1 MNLYQRKALTMI
13 CKKRFV
19 FFLICVFLF
28 AMFPFQIVANED
40 TENTHAWYYGTFS
53 GNDWSGYMLNGTVDL
68 YANSSIQLCL
78 CPTDTNPDESTASKL
93 TNNAEI
99 TYKDIKISGV
109 NAENVKIGYGIDSI
123 SILPTKEGVL
133 TLEVYLPDATVDPL
147 TINVLP
153 EKYILREISTLKT
166 LLSSN
171 NKNQIL
177 YMIPGQYS
185 KPHIVHNDI
194 ILPWTPETVSISSN
208 DCLLTEFSDEL
219 GDRVSFTAL
228 KPTEEPI
235 TVAYHWEN
243 YVGAQLNW
251 SFQIVVRDTITWNK
265 RIAYKNSIKIN
276 RRAREYISVSKDVP
290 PSLQDVLSNISLA
303 ARTNPTDY

>member
-1 MNLYQRKALTMI
+1 
-13 CKKRFV
+13 
-19 FFLICVFLF
+19 
-28 AMFPFQIVANED
+28 
-40 TENTHAWYYGTFS
+40 
-53 GNDWSGYMLNGTVDL
+53 
-68 YANSSIQLCL
+68 
-78 CPTDTNPDESTASKL
+78 
-93 TNNAEI
+93 
-99 TYKDIKISGV
+99 
-109 NAENVKIGYGIDSI
+109 
-123 SILPTKEGVL
+123 
-133 TLEVYLPDATVDPL
+133 
-147 TINVLP
+147 
-153 EKYILREISTLKT
+153 
-166 LLSSN
+166 
-171 NKNQIL
+171 
-177 YMIPGQYS
+177 MIPGQYS